1 MEDRFTD
8 LDLELV
14 PVELMPM
21 VALAEAFGGG
31 CCCSSSSSSGCE

>member
-1 MEDRFTD
+1 MEDRTQD

-14 PVELMPM
+14 PAETVPM

-31 CCCSSSSSSGCE
+31 CCCSSSSSGCD